1 MQPRIFALVT
11 LLLSALVVLPFILSN
26 FVQNIGSMSIAEFNI
41 IGTIQ
46 NWVANGF
53 ALRPIKNLAYIGVA
67 GVSAIMVLSS
77 LVSMIVGKYP
87 RAMHVIFSLAAFL
100 AMLALLI
107 KWLVKKEFVIAN
119 KVGFVVILALAFVNF
134 LLVVVF
140 SCLLNKLEDKVEKSQ
155 NAAKEI

>member
-1 MQPRIFALVT
+1 
-11 LLLSALVVLPFILSN
+11 
-26 FVQNIGSMSIAEFNI
+26 
-41 IGTIQ
+41 
-46 NWVANGF
+46 
-53 ALRPIKNLAYIGVA
+53 
-67 GVSAIMVLSS
+67 
-77 LVSMIVGKYP
+77 
-87 RAMHVIFSLAAFL
+87 MHVIFSLAAFL